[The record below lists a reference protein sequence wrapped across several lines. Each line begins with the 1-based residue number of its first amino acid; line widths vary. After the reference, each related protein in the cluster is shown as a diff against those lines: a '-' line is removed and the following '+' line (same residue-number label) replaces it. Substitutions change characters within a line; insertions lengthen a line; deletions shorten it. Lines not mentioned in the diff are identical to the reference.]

1 MYIRKIRVQNFRQ
14 LKDAEL
20 ELQKN
25 TTILAGPNNS
35 GKTSFILL
43 LKRMLLEKSF
53 VFSKDDYNAYD
64 KYIWSNKI
72 YDILKSLNNFIFI
85 FTFHIII

>member
-1 MYIRKIRVQNFRQ
+1 MYIKKIRIQNFRQ
-14 LKDAEL
+14 LKDVEL
-20 ELQKN
+20 DMQKN

-53 VFSKDDYNAYD
+53 IFSKDDFNAYD
-64 KYIWSNKI
+64 KYIAIRKI
-72 YDILKSLNNFIFI
+72 KVKMK
-85 FTFHIII
+85 